1 MNRKENIYSYLPE
14 DRFDGTLLGR
24 AWLPADITGTSAGPS
39 PVLVTREAVYD
50 LSLLA
55 PTMSQLLNLEKVTPG
70 MDTVGLKP
78 VGSYEYIMSNT
89 LGERDR
95 GKPLFISPV
104 DLQSIKA
111 CGVTFAVSMIE
122 RVIEERAA
130 GDAGKAAE
138 VRRKVLEAIGGDF
151 DTLVPGSPEALE
163 LEHLM
168 RSEGLWSQYM
178 EVGIGPYAEVFT
190 KSQPMSSIGIGALAG
205 LNPISNWNNPE
216 PEIVLAVT
224 ANGEVVGATLGND
237 VNLRD
242 VEGRSALLLGKAKD
256 NNASC
261 SLGPFIRLFDR
272 TFSIDDVRQA
282 QVALSVDGAEDGF
295 RLDDGSNMSKIS
307 RDVLDLVGQTYND
320 CHQYPDGFMLF
331 TGTLFAPT
339 QDRDGAGQGFTHKEG
354 DVVRISTEKL
364 GMLENAMTWSN
375 QAPPWAFG
383 IGALMTNL
391 SERGIL

>member
-1 MNRKENIYSYLPE
+1 MSEPVNIYSYLPQ

-24 AWLPADITGTSAGPS
+24 AWLPAEMTGSMAGPS

-50 LSLLA
+50 LSPLA
-55 PTMSQLLNLEKVTPG
+55 PTMSQLLNGGYVLPG
-70 MDTVGLKP
+70 MELAGLKP
-78 VGSYEYIMSNT
+78 LGSYEYIMSNT

-95 GKPLFISPV
+95 SKPVFISPA

-111 CGVTFAVSMIE
+111 CGVTFAISMIE
-122 RVIEERAA
+122 RVIEEMAA
-130 GDAGKAAE
+130 GDAGRAAA
-138 VRRKVLEAIGGDF
+138 VRRKVHGVIGGDIG
-151 DTLVPGSPEALE
+151 TLVPGSPEAQQLE
-163 LEHLM
+163 QLM

-190 KSQPMSSIGIGALAG
+190 KSQPMSSVGIGALAG
-205 LNPISNWNNPE
+205 INPVSGWNNPE

-224 ANGEVVGATLGND
+224 AAGETVGATLGND

-242 VEGRSALLLGKAKD
+242 IEGRSALLLGKAKD

-261 SLGPFIRLFDR
+261 SLGPFIRLFDD
-272 TFSIDDVRQA
+272 TFSIEDVRQA
-282 QVALSVDGAEDGF
+282 RVTLTVDGASDGF
-295 RLDDGSNMSKIS
+295 RLEDSSNMNQIS
-307 RDVLDLVGQTYND
+307 RDVLDLVDQTYND

-339 QDRDGAGQGFTHKEG
+339 RDRDGAGRGFTHKKG

-375 QAPPWAFG
+375 QAPPWEFG
-383 IGALMTNL
+383 VGALMTNL

>member
-1 MNRKENIYSYLPE
+1 MNRKVNIYSYLPE

-55 PTMSQLLNLEKVTPG
+55 PTMSQLLNLGNVTSG

-138 VRRKVLEAIGGDF
+138 VRRKVLEAIGGDI

-307 RDVLDLVGQTYND
+307 RDVLDLVGQTYDD

-364 GMLENAMTWSN
+364 GMLENVMTWSN